1 MRILIRIIILLHEET
16 NMQPLT
22 SASAQADSAKVNLA
36 KKAVNLSMNKDLL
49 ARARHLNINLSATL
63 EQALIEK
70 LKKQKREQWII
81 KNRKSIQ
88 ACNELAEQNGLFADT
103 LRE

>member
-1 MRILIRIIILLHEET
+1 
-16 NMQPLT
+16 MQPLT
-22 SASAQADSAKVNLA
+22 TASVEADSARINLA
-36 KKAVNLSMNKDLL
+36 KKAVNLSMSPDLL
-49 ARARHLNINLSATL
+49 AQARNLNINLSATL

-70 LKKQKREQWII
+70 LKKEKREQWII

-88 ACNELAEQNGLFADT
+88 ACNELVEQNGLFADT